1 MRLGTTAAVFVGAL
15 ALVLPA
21 AGPSAADDQGDRSL
35 GTLHYRYLDDAG
47 RERQGQIRPADVG
60 TCYLLTGTSR
70 NEPALDVRNR
80 TRSQALLFDNP
91 GCGGRAVATL
101 RPNGSVSDVEVVAA
115 FFKPVDEAGGEP
127 GRGDWGNGGEQ
138 GQGRGDQNDGGEQGQ
153 GRGDW
158 GNGGDQQQ
166 GRGDQDEEDAT
177 DGSDASDG
185 ADQGQGQGRGDWGN
199 GGDQQQGRDDQADAE
214 EEDTEEAADAEEE
227 GEEGEEAEEE
237 TGAEEDFLSMV
248 LRAIG

>member
-127 GRGDWGNGGEQ
+127 GRGDWGNGG
-138 GQGRGDQNDGGEQGQ
+138 
-153 GRGDW
+153 
-158 GNGGDQQQ
+158 DQQQ
-166 GRGDQDEEDAT
+166 GRGDQKEEDAT

-185 ADQGQGQGRGDWGN
+185 ADQGQGQGQGQGRGDWGN
-199 GGDQQQGRDDQADAE
+199 GGDQQQGRGDQADAE

-237 TGAEEDFLSMV
+237 TDAEEDFLSMV

>member
-15 ALVLPA
+15 ALVLPV

-115 FFKPVDEAGGEP
+115 FFKPVDGAGQEP

-138 GQGRGDQNDGGEQGQ
+138 GQDQ

-158 GNGGDQQQ
+158 GNGGEQQQ
-166 GRGDQDEEDAT
+166 GRGDQ
-177 DGSDASDG
+177 
-185 ADQGQGQGRGDWGN
+185 
-199 GGDQQQGRDDQADAE
+199 ADAE
-214 EEDTEEAADAEEE
+214 EDDAEEAADAEEGEE
-227 GEEGEEAEEE
+227 GEEGGEEAEEE
-237 TGAEEDFLSMV
+237 TDAEEDFLSMV

>member
-15 ALVLPA
+15 ALVLPV

-70 NEPALDVRNR
+70 NEPAVDVRNR

-115 FFKPVDEAGGEP
+115 FFKPVDGAGQEP

-138 GQGRGDQNDGGEQGQ
+138 GQDQGQDQGRGDWGNGGEQQQGRGDQNEEDATDASDGSDGADQGQ

-158 GNGGDQQQ
+158 GNGGEQQQ
-166 GRGDQDEEDAT
+166 GRGD
-177 DGSDASDG
+177 S
-185 ADQGQGQGRGDWGN
+185 
-199 GGDQQQGRDDQADAE
+199 ADAE
-214 EEDTEEAADAEEE
+214 EDDAEEAADAEE
-227 GEEGEEAEEE
+227 GEEGDEGGEEAEEE
-237 TGAEEDFLSMV
+237 TDAEEDFLSMV

>member
-15 ALVLPA
+15 ALVLPT
-21 AGPSAADDQGDRSL
+21 AGPSLADDQGDRAL

-47 RERQGQIRPADVG
+47 RERQGQIRPADDG

-70 NEPALDVRNR
+70 NEPAVDVRNR
-80 TRSQALLFDNP
+80 TRSRALLFDNP
-91 GCGGRAVATL
+91 GCSGRAVATL
-101 RPNGSVSDVEVVAA
+101 RPNGAVSDVEVVAA
-115 FFKPVDEAGGEP
+115 FFKPVDEAGQEPGRGDWGNGGEQGE

-138 GQGRGDQNDGGEQGQ
+138 GQGRGDQNEEDATDGSDGADQGQ

-166 GRGDQDEEDAT
+166 GRGDQ
-177 DGSDASDG
+177 
-185 ADQGQGQGRGDWGN
+185 
-199 GGDQQQGRDDQADAE
+199 ADAE
-214 EEDTEEAADAEEE
+214 EEDAEEAEEAEEAE
-227 GEEGEEAEEE
+227 GGEEGEEEG
-237 TGAEEDFLSMV
+237 TDVEEDFLSMV